1 MLQTQK
7 AEYTL
12 LESQKEMDGKSYQC
26 FGVRLSYA
34 GTEVC
39 VEDLSLNR
47 SEVEKL
53 VKLCNEKLSAAEQK
67 VRILTE
73 GADGA
78 VSDKPFDDN
87 EA

>member
-1 MLQTQK
+1 MKENINFEDAML
-7 AEYTL
+7 E
-12 LESQKEMDGKSYQC
+12 LEAI
-26 FGVRLSYA
+26 VRRLEA
-34 GTEVC
+34 GS
-39 VEDLSLNR
+39 LSLDESLAAFENA
-47 SEVEKL
+47 VGL